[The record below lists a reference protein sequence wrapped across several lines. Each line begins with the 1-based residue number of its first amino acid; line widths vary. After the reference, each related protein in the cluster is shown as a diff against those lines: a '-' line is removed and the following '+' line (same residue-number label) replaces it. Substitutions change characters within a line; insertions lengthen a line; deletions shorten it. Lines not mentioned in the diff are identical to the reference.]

1 MHRKSRV
8 KADIIKFPNRGPRR
22 APGSRRF
29 NWDKPDHFDELRG
42 EIRRVLRSGETEYV
56 CRAVDIASF
65 NLGFVFPALG
75 QPPGSDLSS
84 QLLLPIEQPSDEAE

>member
-1 MHRKSRV
+1 MQ
-8 KADIIKFPNRGPRR
+8 ADIISFHNMGQRR

-29 NWDKPDHFDELRG
+29 SWDEPDHFDELRG
-42 EIRRVLRSGETEYV
+42 EIRRILRSGQTESV

-75 QPPGSDLSS
+75 VPPDNDESTQIPLLVEQDSDD
-84 QLLLPIEQPSDEAE
+84 PE